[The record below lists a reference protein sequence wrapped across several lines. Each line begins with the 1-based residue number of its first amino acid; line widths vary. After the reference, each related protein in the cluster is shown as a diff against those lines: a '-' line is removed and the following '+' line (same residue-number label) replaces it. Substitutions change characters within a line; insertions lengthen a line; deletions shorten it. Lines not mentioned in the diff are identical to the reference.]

1 MAQIPASPLC
11 PSLMVC
17 PRVQIFPR
25 RKNGQEKK
33 ASAIVLV
40 QEDITRL
47 HRMRQADAA
56 KYLGISLSALKNACR
71 RLGVPHWPSEVGSG
85 PGLDSDHEPAN
96 IHADSERECS
106 TVPRDRRIIEDE
118 ATYPAKQETFAPT
131 DDMDNLD
138 GDFLHGELLEPNLGT
153 GTRRQEELQL
163 DSPDLPTDSNV
174 AEQIFG
180 YNDCIPVS
188 PFYVDW
194 FLKFSAV

>member
-1 MAQIPASPLC
+1 MKI
-11 PSLMVC
+11 C

-71 RLGVPHWPSEVGSG
+71 RLGVPHWPSEVGSL
-85 PGLDSDHEPAN
+85 PCVDSDHESAHVRAGSEVVAN
-96 IHADSERECS
+96 PD
-106 TVPRDRRIIEDE
+106 PRDRRIMEDDVNL
-118 ATYPAKQETFAPT
+118 ATKQETFAIAAEAEKVNVDMLHDEMHLDT
-131 DDMDNLD
+131 DI
-138 GDFLHGELLEPNLGT
+138 GLGS
-153 GTRRQEELQL
+153 RRQDEIHG
-163 DSPDLPTDSNV
+163 DLSHLPSTDANV

-180 YNDCIPVS
+180 YHDCIPVS

-194 FLKFSAV
+194 FLKFSGV